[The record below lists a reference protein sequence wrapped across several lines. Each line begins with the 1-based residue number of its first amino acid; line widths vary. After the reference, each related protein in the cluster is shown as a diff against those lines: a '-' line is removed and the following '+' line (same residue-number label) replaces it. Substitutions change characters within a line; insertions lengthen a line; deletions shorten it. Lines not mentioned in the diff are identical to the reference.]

1 LLESLIELNP
11 WRLDCHQWIK
21 KSLLRTLVRMTMTRR
36 RRWWTRS
43 ASTLHVHHHN
53 GSTVMASRC
62 KKSFHAL
69 RVDQIGKVWEVSLIY
84 GLYGAK
90 AYLD

>member
-1 LLESLIELNP
+1 
-11 WRLDCHQWIK
+11 
-21 KSLLRTLVRMTMTRR
+21 
-36 RRWWTRS
+36 
-43 ASTLHVHHHN
+43 
-53 GSTVMASRC
+53 VMASRC